1 MRISSIR
8 AVQKA
13 IAVVVHA
20 CLEKYALNQQELN
33 INIVVNRTTEW
44 TTMLRI
50 EDGEEI
56 VQLEVTVRR
65 R

>member
-8 AVQKA
+8 DMQKA
-13 IAVVVHA
+13 IADVVHG
-20 CLEKYALNQQELN
+20 CLKSYADHEQAIDLV
-33 INIVVNRTTEW
+33 IDINRTTDW

-50 EDGEEI
+50 ESGEEI